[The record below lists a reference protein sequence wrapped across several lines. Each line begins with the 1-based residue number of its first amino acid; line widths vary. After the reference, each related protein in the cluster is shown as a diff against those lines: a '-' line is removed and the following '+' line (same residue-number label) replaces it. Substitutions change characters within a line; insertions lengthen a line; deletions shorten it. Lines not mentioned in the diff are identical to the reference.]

1 MGQLASY
8 IHIYYLVDKFWQNLT
23 KFSTAKFVHHEF
35 VYMNVFCL
43 KFELKNMIY
52 NVIDVVKMKFA
63 ISVWLVLCLLT
74 TLITLSVQQ
83 CTKEEFE
90 AGARELVLNSIGS
103 EATILSPSDVFINE
117 TYYNCLATSENIGTY
132 TFMSVSLT
140 YTLSRAPNT
149 LREIRYVMRCIGGA
163 WNRLAENN
171 TALKSNE
178 TRTDCYRCTDTANN
192 EEYCFREL

>member
-1 MGQLASY
+1 
-8 IHIYYLVDKFWQNLT
+8 
-23 KFSTAKFVHHEF
+23 
-35 VYMNVFCL
+35 
-43 KFELKNMIY
+43 
-52 NVIDVVKMKFA
+52 MKFA

-83 CTKEEFE
+83 CTKEGFE
-90 AGARELVLNSIGS
+90 AVAQEVVFTSIGS
-103 EATILSPSDVFINE
+103 EATSPLDVLINE
-117 TYYNCLATSENIGTY
+117 TYYNCLATSKSIGTY
-132 TFMSVSLT
+132 ASMSVSLT

-149 LREIRYVMRCIGGA
+149 LREIRYVMACIGGA

-192 EEYCFREL
+192 EEYCSREL